1 MEVKMEVNDVLE
13 RYVGSF
19 GRYQII
25 VTTLGG
31 LGSLISATS
40 YLGVV
45 YLTATPHFWYVYD
58 GEELNYTIIQERID
72 VCEVDNGTAVNE
84 LQAGYWQFDDTEFR
98 TSIVSKVNSNI
109 PDSKVRGANMGP
121 IWGRQDPGGPLVGPM
136 NFPIWDVNQGCY
148 LSIITSLSS
157 LSYHLAFFFLLLIF
171 TCHRHQHHNHYYNF
185 IIIILLCYH
194 NYHLDLYRKDR

>member
-1 MEVKMEVNDVLE
+1 MEVNDVLE

-45 YLTATPHFWYVYD
+45 YLTATPHFWYVYN
-58 GEELNYTIIQERID
+58 GEEPNYTIIQERMG

-84 LQAGYWQFDDTEFR
+84 LPAGYWQFDDTEFR
-98 TSIVSKVNSNI
+98 ASIVSKVNSNI
-109 PDSKVRGANMGP
+109 
-121 IWGRQDPGGPLVGPM
+121 
-136 NFPIWDVNQGCY
+136 
-148 LSIITSLSS
+148 SIRVVI
-157 LSYHLAFFFLLLIF
+157 
-171 TCHRHQHHNHYYNF
+171 CR
-185 IIIILLCYH
+185 
-194 NYHLDLYRKDR
+194 